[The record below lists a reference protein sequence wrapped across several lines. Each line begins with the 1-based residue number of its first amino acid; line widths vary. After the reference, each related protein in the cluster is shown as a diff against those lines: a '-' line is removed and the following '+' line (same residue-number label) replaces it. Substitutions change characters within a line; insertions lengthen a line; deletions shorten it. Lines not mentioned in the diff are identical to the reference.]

1 MVVDIPFNY
10 TCLLA
15 FKTLLSIGNER
26 KLSIDKII
34 KYREKLLNLSLEDY
48 FHDDRPIQDENWSGK
63 ISFKKI
69 NYDQEIVKFL
79 KEYKKIF
86 SIKNGV
92 LSLKE
97 EITKDFLDELIF
109 DFDVSSRIYGWS
121 SNYQCLEILGIDT
134 FKNLLSNLVNLEE
147 NFEKCYANLS
157 TKNVDR
163 EIVKKIHV
171 GLMLRKKLTDK
182 LKLLK
187 DDVLESFYYF
197 VLDMVF
203 DNEKYNYRPFP
214 IDVDNY
220 AKSKY
225 FTDEENLHTTLFKPY
240 LYAIFGDKDLALLA
254 VFDTI
259 EKIYDMKGEI
269 FEENVLNNEGKDD
282 GDSHFLDDE
291 EDVEWISL
299 GNEDENIFTSWN
311 EEEFAFYLKF
321 IDNIN
326 RILITYGKNDDLLN
340 TKYRLLFILDKE
352 GLCLFDEVNF
362 YTTLDRVLEF
372 DFHDEAFDF
381 FEKEAK
387 FFIEEVFNNNVRY
400 DYTIKKLLFIRTYYE
415 LTGDKEIIDVFN
427 KYKNCDSYNEFY
439 NIVFDKNSYIRKRHF

>member
-1 MVVDIPFNY
+1 MLERLYDDEFINIFCRILNKDPHVAFTKERDYEGQYVISK
-10 TCLLA
+10 LLTKSSISIFGEDLILSSNEKQKRNIIA
-15 FKTLLSIGNER
+15 KIDEKISEESFKR
-26 KLSIDKII
+26 
-34 KYREKLLNLSLEDY
+34 LLNLMNQ
-48 FHDDRPIQDENWSGK
+48 HN
-63 ISFKKI
+63 
-69 NYDQEIVKFL
+69 
-79 KEYKKIF
+79 F
-86 SIKNGV
+86 STEMFC
-92 LSLKE
+92 SWE
-97 EITKDFLDELIF
+97 EGF
-109 DFDVSSRIYGWS
+109 
-121 SNYQCLEILGIDT
+121 
-134 FKNLLSNLVNLEE
+134 
-147 NFEKCYANLS
+147 
-157 TKNVDR
+157 
-163 EIVKKIHV
+163 
-171 GLMLRKKLTDK
+171 
-182 LKLLK
+182 
-187 DDVLESFYYF
+187 
-197 VLDMVF
+197 
-203 DNEKYNYRPFP
+203 
-214 IDVDNY
+214 
-220 AKSKY
+220 KY

-240 LYAIFGDKDLALLA
+240 LYAIFGDKDLAMLA

-282 GDSHFLDDE
+282 DDSHFLDDE

-352 GLCLFDEVNF
+352 ELCLFDEVNF

-439 NIVFDKNSYIRKRHF
+439 NIVFDKNSYIRKRRF